1 MKHRLTKT
9 WAAMRGHLVLTV
21 TTAVF
26 LVAAVAT
33 GAAEFT
39 ARNMIQNR
47 IAEAAPSLGDNV
59 AVSVAGGWVLWD
71 LAHKNIPRLDIRSD
85 DARLGPLSQVSVHA
99 QLDHVRLGGTAT
111 VESTHV
117 QVTARTQSLA
127 AAIQAVAPSVPVASV
142 TTDPAK
148 GTILAAVGLGGAG
161 QLTLHPV
168 LKDGKVTLAVDGL
181 TVFGRSVPTS
191 RLGMGNGGP
200 GSAPGAQK
208 DYPLGLKATSVHVQ
222 PDGLHIALTGGP
234 STLADA

>member
-1 MKHRLTKT
+1 MKHRLMKT
-9 WAAMRGHLVLTV
+9 RAAMRRHLVLTV
-21 TTAVF
+21 STAVV

-33 GAAEFT
+33 GVAEFT

-59 AVSVAGGWVLWD
+59 AVSVAGDWALWD
-71 LAHKNIPRLDIRSD
+71 LAHKNIPRLDISSD
-85 DARLGPLSQVSVHA
+85 DAHLGHLSQVSVHA
-99 QLDHVRLGGTAT
+99 RLDDVRLGSAAT
-111 VESTHV
+111 VGSTHA

-127 AAIQAVAPSVPVASV
+127 AAIQTAAPSTPVVSV

-148 GTILAAVGLGGAG
+148 GTILAAVGPAGAG
-161 QLTLHPV
+161 QLTLRPV

-191 RLGMGNGGP
+191 RLGTGNGGP

-208 DYPLGLKATSVHVQ
+208 DYSLGLKATSVHVQ

-234 STLADA
+234 STLAGA